1 MTHQI
6 PTFSRDQDPKPTSGR
21 RACSEIIFN
30 FVSWLLT
37 LKRFSVIKRDMNL
50 PTTRRYVMGAR
61 AEAAAATK
69 QRILDSTHRLLV
81 THSFEEMTVDMI
93 AAGAATAARTVLR
106 IFGSKEELF
115 AQALH
120 SVGEFGQAPITPG
133 DTDALVSGTYD
144 FYEKVG
150 DTVIRWLADEPRI
163 SAMRE
168 HLNIGRQ
175 HLRAWVAEAFAP
187 QLNQLRGN
195 ARKELHDALI
205 VAFDVYTWKL
215 LRRDFGLS
223 RRAAEATTLRI
234 VRGLIGERK
243 DG

>member
-1 MTHQI
+1 MDTLEQVK
-6 PTFSRDQDPKPTSGR
+6 PGPRQGSKPTLGDVLYADDTLSLESEKTWAELVR
-21 RACSEIIFN
+21 R
-30 FVSWLLT
+30 V
-37 LKRFSVIKRDMNL
+37 
-50 PTTRRYVMGAR
+50 
-61 AEAAAATK
+61 AAH
-69 QRILDSTHRLLV
+69 D
-81 THSFEEMTVDMI
+81 
-93 AAGAATAARTVLR
+93 
-106 IFGSKEELF
+106 

-120 SVGEFGQAPITPG
+120 SLGEFGQAPITPG

-223 RRAAEATTLRI
+223 RRAAEAGGLGRVDDGAAAWTVDEAPGTAVVALNAGQFTGASSWGWVVTQGRELRPPG
-234 VRGLIGERK
+234 RGPLAVAMAWDNSRNS
-243 DG
+243 

>member
-1 MTHQI
+1 MKA
-6 PTFSRDQDPKPTSGR
+6 F
-21 RACSEIIFN
+21 A
-30 FVSWLLT
+30 
-37 LKRFSVIKRDMNL
+37 
-50 PTTRRYVMGAR
+50 TRSYVMSAR

-69 QRILDSTHRLLV
+69 QRILESAHQLLV

-93 AAGAATAARTVLR
+93 AAGAHTTVRTVLR
-106 IFGSKEELF
+106 VFGSKEELL

-120 SVGEFGQAPITPG
+120 SLGQFGQAPITPG
-133 DTDALVSGTYD
+133 DLDALVSGTYG

-163 SAMRE
+163 SAMHE

-187 QLNQLRGN
+187 ALSQLQDR

-223 RRAAEATTLRI
+223 RRAAQATTLRI
-234 VRGLIGERK
+234 VCGLIGESEN
-243 DG
+243 G